1 VAQQPGGGPPLP
13 KDEGRAQDPEN
24 GQGQGAQLAEQT
36 MRLAFERAAALS
48 SAITLASKR
57 NSMSSPVQPI
67 QLSQDSVLSVIL
79 GGGAGTR
86 LFPLTK
92 ERAKPAVPLAG
103 KYRLVDIPISNCIN
117 SGLKRIYLLTQ
128 FNSASLHRHVTQSF
142 KFDQFSSGFV
152 EILAAEQTLTDTSW
166 YQGTAD
172 AVRKNLIH
180 LMNHKFDYLI
190 VLSGD
195 QLYRM
200 DFRAIIVQHVAS
212 AADITVA
219 TIPVERRDVPGF
231 GIMQMD
237 EDFRITRFVE
247 KPKDPAVQETLKLP
261 HEWYSRLNIDSDK
274 DLFLASMGIYVFNR
288 ELLAQL
294 LNNDDHTDFGKHIIP
309 ESIKTRRV
317 YSYVFQ
323 GYWEDIGTIRAF
335 FEANLELAALLPR
348 FNFFD
353 MSAPIFTRPRFL
365 PSSKINGGTI
375 EQALISDGC
384 IVNRATI
391 RNSLVGL
398 RSLVDEGTYLNRV
411 ILMGC
416 DAYESAESIATNLAN
431 GQPKIGVG
439 RNCRIENAIIDKN
452 ARIGDNCSISPEGKP
467 GDVDHP
473 MYYIRDGIV
482 IIPKNACIRNGT
494 VI

>member
-1 VAQQPGGGPPLP
+1 MPNPP
-13 KDEGRAQDPEN
+13 
-24 GQGQGAQLAEQT
+24 
-36 MRLAFERAAALS
+36 
-48 SAITLASKR
+48 
-57 NSMSSPVQPI
+57 QPI
-67 QLSQDSVLSVIL
+67 HLSPNMVLSVIL

-142 KFDQFSSGFV
+142 KFDQFSNGFV

-180 LMNHKFDYLI
+180 LLNHPFDYLL

-200 DFRAIIVQHVAS
+200 DYRTIIGQHIAT

-219 TIPVERRDVPGF
+219 TIPVERKDVPGF
-231 GIMQMD
+231 GIMEMN

-247 KPKDPAVQETLKLP
+247 KPKEKAAQDPLVLDPA
-261 HEWYSRLNIDSDK
+261 WYPRLGIQSQV

-288 ELLAQL
+288 ELLIRL
-294 LNNDDHTDFGKHIIP
+294 LDNEHTDFGRHIIP
-309 ESIKTRRV
+309 EAISQQRV
-317 YSYVFQ
+317 YAHVFQ

-335 FEANLELAALLPR
+335 FDANLELAAVLPR

-353 MSAPIFTRPRFL
+353 MSSPIFTRPRFL
-365 PSSKINGGTI
+365 PSSKINGGSI
-375 EQALISDGC
+375 EQALIADGC
-384 IVNRATI
+384 IINHAILRHSI
-391 RNSLVGL
+391 VGL
-398 RSLVDEGTYLNRV
+398 RSLVDHGSQLHRT
-411 ILMGC
+411 ILMGA
-416 DAYESAESIATNLAN
+416 DYYESAESIASRQAA
-431 GQPKIGVG
+431 GQPRIGIG
-439 RNCRIENAIIDKN
+439 RHNRIENAIIDKN
-452 ARIGDNCSISPEGKP
+452 ARIGDHCVITPDGKP
-467 GDVDHP
+467 SDIDHP
-473 MYYIRDGIV
+473 MYYIRDGVV
-482 IIPKNACIRNGT
+482 IIPKGACIESGT
-494 VI
+494 II